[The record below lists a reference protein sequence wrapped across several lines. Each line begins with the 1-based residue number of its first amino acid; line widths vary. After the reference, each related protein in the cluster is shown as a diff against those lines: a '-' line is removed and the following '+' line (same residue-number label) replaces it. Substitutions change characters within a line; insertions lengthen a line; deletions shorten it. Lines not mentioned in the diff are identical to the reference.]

1 MRRAL
6 LTLLLMVAAH
16 ASGGSSVVLMPL
28 DNVSGEQSATS
39 VLPPLIAKAM
49 EAKGWKVAG
58 GDIEPLLETERVR
71 YFDSLDANVRHD
83 ILEKSGADAILTV
96 TVYTYAQGRN
106 PTVGLS
112 AHLIDAEGRIT
123 WSNVAAVASS
133 DTERAFG
140 LGRKETINEVAAEAV
155 GRLMEKCTPGSPTRP
170 AGRRTRPT
178 SPHYVSDDLDKSRP
192 ICVLPFD
199 NNSNAPDAPRVLA
212 DVLALRLAAAGFSV
226 VDPAVLRAAALKA
239 RISLRSV
246 NSNDLA
252 TLAKSVGTP
261 LFLRGTVYAFDDPT
275 ARNSAIPPALDVE
288 ATLVDVSTAKVLWA
302 AQQNRKGTDY
312 IGFLMLGAVSN
323 SVSLTDRVATEMIA
337 TARTNHAN
345 KNASGDRAAV
355 ASLGR
360 KGRQQQ
366 LHAGQS
372 QR

>member
-28 DNVSGEQSATS
+28 DNVSGEQSATT
-39 VLPPLIAKAM
+39 VLPPLIAKAL
-49 EAKGWKVAG
+49 EAQGWKVAG
-58 GDIEPLLETERVR
+58 GDIEPLLENERVR

-112 AHLIDAEGRIT
+112 AHLIDAEGKIT

-140 LGRKETINEVAAEAV
+140 LGRRETIEEVAAEAV
-155 GRLMEKCTPGSPTRP
+155 RRLMEKTNQ
-170 AGRRTRPT
+170 RTRSR

-199 NNSNAPDAPRVLA
+199 NNSNVPDAPRVLA

-226 VDPAVLRAAALKA
+226 VDPAVLRAAALKV

-275 ARNSAIPPALDVE
+275 TRNSAIPPALDVE